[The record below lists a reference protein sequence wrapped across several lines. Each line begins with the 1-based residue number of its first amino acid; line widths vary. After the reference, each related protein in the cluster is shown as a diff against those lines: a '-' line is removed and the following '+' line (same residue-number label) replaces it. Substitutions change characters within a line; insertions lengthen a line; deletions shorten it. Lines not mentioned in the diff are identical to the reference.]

1 MAFFFGGGED
11 LTYFCITRVAVTLA
25 RGHGLPTR
33 CLTLL
38 IRLLSMNYYSYNL
51 PSAVTEESLA
61 NMVCASVKDYLG
73 WVTDYVRIKYLS

>member
-1 MAFFFGGGED
+1 
-11 LTYFCITRVAVTLA
+11 
-25 RGHGLPTR
+25 
-33 CLTLL
+33 
-38 IRLLSMNYYSYNL
+38 MNYYSYNL